1 MREWETRARVFT
13 INVSMTKSK
22 GKTIQAAINIVSTGL
37 PLVGFS
43 VMKPHCSPHDEC
55 DSES

>member
-1 MREWETRARVFT
+1 VFT
-13 INVSMTKSK
+13 INVSITKSK
-22 GKTIQAAINIVSTGL
+22 GKTIDAAINIVSTGL

-43 VMKPHCSPHDEC
+43 IMKPHCNPHEEC